1 MSPLMALFGPPTP
14 SGLSPQCATKRTS
27 INVIDLSAHP
37 LALSAC
43 DALPRAR
50 SIRQSCMA
58 RAVGQACERRVAA
71 KTEIRKP
78 GGADRP
84 AASFLV
90 QFEQRAAMSIVDRP
104 VVRRRLGV

>member
-1 MSPLMALFGPPTP
+1 MSLIYQLT
-14 SGLSPQCATKRTS
+14 
-27 INVIDLSAHP
+27 P

-43 DALPRAR
+43 NALARAR
-50 SIRQSCMA
+50 PVGKPCVA
-58 RAVGQACERRVAA
+58 RAIGQAFERRIAA

-90 QFEQRAAMSIVDRP
+90 QFEQRAAMSIVDRL
-104 VVRRRLGV
+104 VVMRRLGI